1 MYWSTLSA
9 VNFPEVALPGH
20 PGKHRVL
27 HIHHN
32 RPGMLAR
39 VNEVFSERRINVA
52 AQYLQTSPRIGYVV
66 IDVDPDPDA
75 DSPALRRE
83 LAALDG
89 TIKARLL
96 Y

>member
-1 MYWSTLSA
+1 MQLRSRRSLLVSHWICQ
-9 VNFPEVALPGH
+9 ALIC
-20 PGKHRVL
+20 RLL

-32 RPGMLAR
+32 RPGMLSR
-39 VNEVFSERRINVA
+39 VNEVFSGHRVNVA

-66 IDVDPDPDA
+66 IDVDAEPDA
-75 DSPALRRE
+75 DTPALRRE
-83 LAALDG
+83 LAGLEG